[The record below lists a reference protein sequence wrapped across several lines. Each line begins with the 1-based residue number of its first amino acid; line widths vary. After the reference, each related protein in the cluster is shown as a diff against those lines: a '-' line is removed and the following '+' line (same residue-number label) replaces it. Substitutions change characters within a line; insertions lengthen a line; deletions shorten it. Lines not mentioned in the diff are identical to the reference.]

1 MIADPLWR
9 EYVCSNGRFGMT
21 SSEYP
26 LHFRDGHLFLEA
38 DGQLWLFDTGAPT
51 SFGCQTALRLGG
63 EKLQLTDAY
72 MGMTARTLSDFVP
85 VECTGLL
92 GGDIL
97 GQFDFVLDLSN
108 GTNGT
113 VEISSGILE
122 HSGKSV
128 PTDEVIGIP
137 IVAARIGGADYR
149 MFFDTGAQI
158 SYFQHDSLVD
168 YPAAGAIAD
177 FYPGVGQ
184 FQTETH
190 NVDVVLGETEFTLR
204 CGTLPELLAATLMMA
219 GTTGI
224 IGNQVIAGRRIGY
237 FPRRR
242 IVVF

>member
-1 MIADPLWR
+1 
-9 EYVCSNGRFGMT
+9 MT
-21 SSEYP
+21 SAECP
-26 LHFRDGHLFLEA
+26 LSFRDGHLFLET

-51 SFGCQTALRLGG
+51 SFGSQASLSLGD
-63 EKLQLTDAY
+63 ETFQLTDGY
-72 MGMTARTLSDFVP
+72 LGLTSSTLSDLVS
-85 VECTGLL
+85 VECAGLL

-97 GQFDFVLDLSN
+97 GQFDFVIDLSHGAI
-108 GTNGT
+108 GTI
-113 VEISSGILE
+113 EISSGTLE

-137 IVAARIGGADYR
+137 IVAARIGGVDYR

-158 SYFQHDSLVD
+158 SYFQHDSILD
-168 YPAAGAIAD
+168 YPSAGAIAD
-177 FYPGVGQ
+177 FYPGAGQ

-190 NVDVVLGETEFTLR
+190 NVDVALGETEFTLR
-204 CGTLPELLAATLMMA
+204 CGTLPKLLAATLMMA

-224 IGNQVIAGRRIGY
+224 IGNQVITGRRIGY